1 METYFLSESH
11 IKLWLD
17 QLIEKI
23 AAVSHLEESQS
34 EYSLEF
40 EEGRKLVENITGL
53 LTNTSSLPPS
63 RVFEP
68 IIFLIE
74 QRLQGQRIDELTN
87 FNKVMEAM
95 VSEGIALVSGE
106 LNIEPE
112 AIPAMA
118 SSANQDFAEIPQ
130 SIPAMIISNSTE
142 TGTSTVPPEE
152 TSPLQINEET
162 IQNNSFPVIES
173 AEIND
178 SSTIPIETTR
188 LAYILKEIFPDSQAQ
203 WDIKLGEYNFLVQV
217 ENLLIYLE
225 TLAEGENIKEE
236 MSKLGWCVLVCNK
249 EDLAFPR
256 RLKRAICRIIKF

>member
-1 METYFLSESH
+1 
-11 IKLWLD
+11 
-17 QLIEKI
+17 
-23 AAVSHLEESQS
+23 
-34 EYSLEF
+34 
-40 EEGRKLVENITGL
+40 
-53 LTNTSSLPPS
+53 
-63 RVFEP
+63 
-68 IIFLIE
+68 
-74 QRLQGQRIDELTN
+74 
-87 FNKVMEAM
+87 
-95 VSEGIALVSGE
+95 
-106 LNIEPE
+106 
-112 AIPAMA
+112 MA

-130 SIPAMIISNSTE
+130 STPAMIISNSTE
-142 TGTSTVPPEE
+142 TGTSTIPPEE

-256 RLKRAICRIIKF
+256 RLKRAICRIIKKF